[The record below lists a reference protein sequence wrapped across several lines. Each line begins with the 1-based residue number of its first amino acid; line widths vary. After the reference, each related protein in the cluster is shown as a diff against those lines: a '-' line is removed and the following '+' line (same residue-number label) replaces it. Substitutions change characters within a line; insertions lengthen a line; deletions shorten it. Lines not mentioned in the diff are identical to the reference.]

1 MLALLGMSSSQLTF
15 TPSFFRGVG
24 QPPTRQ
30 DLGMTRSAEVF
41 SNIRD
46 DDAAKITGWISMC
59 HTGQWGNRL
68 GPMVGENG
76 LMFGD
81 VSDDI
86 ENYCMMVATFV

>member
-1 MLALLGMSSSQLTF
+1 MTMPQKSL
-15 TPSFFRGVG
+15 VG
-24 QPPTRQ
+24 FPC
-30 DLGMTRSAEVF
+30 A
-41 SNIRD
+41 
-46 DDAAKITGWISMC
+46 
-59 HTGQWGNRL
+59 TGQWGNRL